1 MEAAMP
7 VITVQMHQTSPD
19 QKVELIRGL
28 TAAAAAVTQLPAAS
42 FIVLL
47 QELED
52 GSIGIGGRTRTEVMA
67 AR

>member
-1 MEAAMP
+1 
-7 VITVQMHQTSPD
+7 
-19 QKVELIRGL
+19 VELIRGL
-28 TAAAAAVTQLPAAS
+28 TAAAVAVTQLPATS

-52 GSIGIGGRTRTEVMA
+52 GSIGIGGKTRTEVMV

>member
-1 MEAAMP
+1 VP
-7 VITVQMHQTSPD
+7 VITVQLHKTSPE

-28 TAAAAAVTQLPAAS
+28 TAAAVAVTQLPATS

-52 GSIGIGGRTRTEVMA
+52 GSIGIGGKTRTEVMV